1 MGALGRKNK
10 AMDAQRDDWDGREL
24 LELRKIDAKI
34 EIGHKDSLSAQLK
47 VRSVLRD
54 RVLKV
59 QQKDIEVGKV
69 RDKVKSIIESPF
81 QILKDGMIVFGK
93 QMYLPRDKALKIE
106 VLQEAHESRLAT
118 HLWSTKIYRDLKEF
132 YWWSNMKREVAE
144 YVAKY
149 GVCQQVK
156 KEHKKPVMPLQP
168 LLIPEWK

>member
-1 MGALGRKNK
+1 
-10 AMDAQRDDWDGREL
+10 
-24 LELRKIDAKI
+24 
-34 EIGHKDSLSAQLK
+34 

-93 QMYLPRDKALKIE
+93 QMYLPRDKALKNE

-149 GVCQQVK
+149 GVSQ
-156 KEHKKPVMPLQP
+156 
-168 LLIPEWK
+168 